1 MKNRTRVIRTGIVSV
16 LLLALSAL
24 PALGDSTA
32 RTGTSQE
39 GVSIEKLIERHA
51 KKDARTG
58 GKIYACRMADNCD
71 HSRGHHRD
79 RSKHRPI

>member
-1 MKNRTRVIRTGIVSV
+1 VKNRTGRVIRTGIVSV
-16 LLLALSAL
+16 LFMAFSVL
-24 PALGDSTA
+24 PALGASAA
-32 RTGTSQE
+32 RTGNPSE

-58 GKIYACRMADNCD
+58 KIYACRMADNCD
-71 HSRGHHRD
+71 HSRGHHMD